1 MARNITFEEWEAE
14 QLQDPEFCAA
24 AAELE
29 PGHQVARLRIL
40 QGLTQEQLAARANTT
55 QSAIARLESGKRDP
69 SVSYLRRVL
78 GAMGY
83 GFIFRPRPLGECRT
97 ENA

>member
-1 MARNITFEEWEAE
+1 MARNITFEEWEAK

-40 QGLTQEQLAARANTT
+40 QGLTQEQLAEKAGTT
-55 QSAIARLESGKRDP
+55 QSAIARLESGNRDP
-69 SVSYLRRVL
+69 SMAYLRRVL

-83 GFIFRPRPLGECRT
+83 GFIFRPRPLSECQ
-97 ENA
+97 AQDG